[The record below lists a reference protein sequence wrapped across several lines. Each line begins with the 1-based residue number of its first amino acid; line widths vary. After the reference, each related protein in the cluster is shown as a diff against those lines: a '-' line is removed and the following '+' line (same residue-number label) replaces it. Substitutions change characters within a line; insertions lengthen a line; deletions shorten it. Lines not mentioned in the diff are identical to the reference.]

1 VAAGLYIFSLL
12 FGPVGGLVRRAFPG
26 RHLEA

>member
-1 VAAGLYIFSLL
+1 VLYGLSVL
-12 FGPVGGLVRRAFPG
+12 FGPVGGLAWLALPR

>member
-1 VAAGLYIFSLL
+1 MAGAIYVVSLVL
-12 FGPVGGLVRRAFPG
+12 GPVGGLRRRLAPG